1 MKKLAQN
8 RPHIF
13 GVSLVKQPRCKR
25 MDAAVTRVAK
35 GHEVIKRVVPAVPF
49 MAKARAVN
57 VMNVRPV
64 TVAALPAS
72 KAVAFQGL
80 QMVPIAMLG
89 DQPAKV
95 RALRRAVEGARAFA
109 FAGRS
114 ADVAGKFNA
123 AVRARFGAR
132 IARVIGLAAAIAG
145 LGVEF
150 GFRVL
155 VPRLT
160 GAATNLGRVINAK
173 FSIALDALSD
183 CSRGFHINILARG
196 CV

>member
-8 RPHIF
+8 RPHII
-13 GVSLVKQPRCKR
+13 GVSLVKQPRCQR
-25 MDAAVTRVAK
+25 MDAAVARVAK
-35 GHEVIKRVVPAVPF
+35 RHEVIKRVVPAVPF
-49 MAKARAVN
+49 MPKACAVN
-57 VMNVRPV
+57 VMNVRSV
-64 TVAALPAS
+64 IVAALAAR
-72 KAVAFQGL
+72 KTVALQGL
-80 QMVPIAMLG
+80 QMVPIAVLG
-89 DQPAKV
+89 DQSSKV
-95 RALRRAVEGARAFA
+95 RASRRTVEGARAFA

-114 ADVAGKFNA
+114 ANVAGKFNA
-123 AVRARFGAR
+123 AVRARFGTC
-132 IARVIGLAAAIAG
+132 IARVIRLAAAVAG

-160 GAATNLGRVINAK
+160 RAATNLSRVINAK

-183 CSRGFHINILARG
+183 CSRCFHINVLTRG